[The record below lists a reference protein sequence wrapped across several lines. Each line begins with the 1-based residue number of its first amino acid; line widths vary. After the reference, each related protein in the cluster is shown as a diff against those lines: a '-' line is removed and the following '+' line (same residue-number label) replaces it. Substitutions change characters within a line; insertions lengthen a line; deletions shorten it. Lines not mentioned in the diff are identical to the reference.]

1 MRKLR
6 RMTLASMALILAT
19 LALGAPAFA
28 QDSADVALDSPIRTI
43 LLDPRE
49 TRVDLDIDMFNVA
62 DERRIITFELIDLPE
77 GWDIGIWNAFFDFK
91 ISELVVEPTENTPGQ
106 RPRMRIRLPDPRP
119 EPGDYSFTLILADA
133 ANPNIEYDRAKFTI
147 GVPEGVAV
155 DAKGIE
161 VRAELPALLG
171 PANTSYEFEVIIK
184 NDTDDRE
191 SFELGANVYSVADV
205 ERALDASDGGALDF
219 STLTPLQGWSLG
231 FSPAFGEQK
240 RISSVAIAAAV
251 DERINV
257 QVTPPLFVAPN
268 DYLIVA
274 NITNSDLG
282 IAEEQPLFLQI
293 TGRGELITST
303 TSGLLSMDATAGE
316 ETSNTM
322 RFTNFGTGDLT
333 GVDLSAD
340 APPQWI
346 VDFQI
351 DRIETLPVN
360 QQIDVIIKVTPPD
373 DTIPGDYEITLRG
386 LSQDATDSVVLRVT
400 VDQSTIWGWL
410 GIVLVLVVLGS
421 LMGLF
426 WKLGRR

>member
-19 LALGAPAFA
+19 LALGGPAFA
-28 QDSADVALDSPIRTI
+28 QDSTDVALDSPIRTI

-49 TRVDLDIDMFNVA
+49 TRVDLDIDLINVA
-62 DERRIITFELIDLPE
+62 DERRVITFELIDLPD

-119 EPGDYSFTLILADA
+119 EPGDYSFTLVLADA
-133 ANPNIEYDRAKFTI
+133 ANSRIEYDRAKFTI
-147 GVPEGVAV
+147 GVPEAVAQ

-184 NDTDDRE
+184 NDTDDRA
-191 SFELGANVYSVADV
+191 SFELSADV
-205 ERALDASDGGALDF
+205 FDTAGNVL
-219 STLTPLQGWSLG
+219 PGWIIG

-240 RISSVAIAAAV
+240 RISSVAIAAAI

-257 QVTPPLFVAPN
+257 QVTPPLFVDPD
-268 DYLIVA
+268 DYVIVA
-274 NITNSDLG
+274 TVTNAELD
-282 IAEEQPLFLQI
+282 IAEEQPLVLRI

-303 TSGLLSMDATAGE
+303 TSGLLSMNATAGE

-322 RFTNFGTGDLT
+322 RFTNFGTGDLL
-333 GVDLSAD
+333 GVDMSAD

-346 VDFQI
+346 VDFEI

-360 QQIDVIIKVTPPD
+360 NQIDVVINVTPPD

-386 LSQDATDSVVLRVT
+386 RNQDATDSVVLRVT
-400 VDQSTIWGWL
+400 VDQSTVWGWL

>member
-19 LALGAPAFA
+19 LALGGPAFA
-28 QDSADVALDSPIRTI
+28 QDSTDVALDSPIRTI

-49 TRVDLDIDMFNVA
+49 TRVDLDIDLINVA
-62 DERRIITFELIDLPE
+62 DERRVITFELIDLPD

-119 EPGDYSFTLILADA
+119 EPGDYSFTLVLADA
-133 ANPNIEYDRAKFTI
+133 TNSRIEYDRAKFTI
-147 GVPEGVAV
+147 GVPEAVAQ

-184 NDTDDRE
+184 NDTDDRA
-191 SFELGANVYSVADV
+191 SFELSADV
-205 ERALDASDGGALDF
+205 FDTAGNV
-219 STLTPLQGWSLG
+219 LQGWIIG

-240 RISSVAIAAAV
+240 RISSVAIAAAI

-257 QVTPPLFVAPN
+257 QVTPPLFVDPD
-268 DYLIVA
+268 DYVIVA
-274 NITNSDLG
+274 TVTNAELD
-282 IAEEQPLFLQI
+282 IAEEQPLVLRI

-303 TSGLLSMDATAGE
+303 TSGLLSMNATAGE

-322 RFTNFGTGDLT
+322 RFTNFGTGDLL
-333 GVDLSAD
+333 GVDMSAD

-346 VDFQI
+346 VDFEI

-360 QQIDVIIKVTPPD
+360 NQIDVVINVTPPD

-386 LSQDATDSVVLRVT
+386 RNQDATDSVVLRVT
-400 VDQSTIWGWL
+400 VDQSTVWGWL

>member
-49 TRVDLDIDMFNVA
+49 TRVDLDIDLINVA
-62 DERRIITFELIDLPE
+62 DERRIITFELVDLPE

-91 ISELVVEPTENTPGQ
+91 IAELVVEPTENTPGQ

-119 EPGDYSFTLILADA
+119 EPGDYSFTLVLADA
-133 ANPNIEYDRAKFTI
+133 ANSRIEYDRAKFTI
-147 GVPEGVAV
+147 GVPEAVAQ

-184 NDTDDRE
+184 NDTDDRA
-191 SFELGANVYSVADV
+191 SFELSADV
-205 ERALDASDGGALDF
+205 FDTAGNV
-219 STLTPLQGWSLG
+219 LQGWTIG

-240 RISSVAIAAAV
+240 RISSVAIAAAI

-257 QVTPPLFVAPN
+257 QVTPPLFVDPD
-268 DYLIVA
+268 DYVIVA
-274 NITNSDLG
+274 TVTNAELD
-282 IAEEQPLFLQI
+282 IAEEQPLVLRI

-303 TSGLLSMDATAGE
+303 TSGLLSMNATAGE

-322 RFTNFGTGDLT
+322 RFTNFGTGDLL

-346 VDFQI
+346 IDFEM

-360 QQIDVIIKVTPPD
+360 NQIDVVINVTPPD

-386 LSQDATDSVVLRVT
+386 RNQDATDSVVLRVT

>member
-19 LALGAPAFA
+19 LALGGPAFA

-49 TRVDLDIDMFNVA
+49 TRVDLDIDLINVA
-62 DERRIITFELIDLPE
+62 DERRIITFELIDLPD

-119 EPGDYSFTLILADA
+119 EPGDYSFTLVLADA
-133 ANPNIEYDRAKFTI
+133 ANSRIEYDRAKFTI
-147 GVPEGVAV
+147 GVPEAVAQ

-184 NDTDDRE
+184 NDTDDRA
-191 SFELGANVYSVADV
+191 SFELSADV
-205 ERALDASDGGALDF
+205 FDTAGNV
-219 STLTPLQGWSLG
+219 LQGWIIG

-240 RISSVAIAAAV
+240 RISSVAIAAAI

-257 QVTPPLFVAPN
+257 QVTPPLFVDPD
-268 DYLIVA
+268 DYVIVA
-274 NITNSDLG
+274 TVTNAELD
-282 IAEEQPLFLQI
+282 IAEEQPLVLRI
-293 TGRGELITST
+293 TGRGELMTST
-303 TSGLLSMDATAGE
+303 TSGLLSMNATAGE

-322 RFTNFGTGDLT
+322 RFTNFGTGDLL
-333 GVDLSAD
+333 GVDMSAD

-346 VDFQI
+346 VDFEI

-360 QQIDVIIKVTPPD
+360 NQIDVVINVTPPD

-386 LSQDATDSVVLRVT
+386 RNQDATDSVVLRVT
-400 VDQSTIWGWL
+400 VDQSTVWGWL

>member
-1 MRKLR
+1 MRNLR
-6 RMTLASMALILAT
+6 RMTLAGMAMILAT
-19 LALGAPAFA
+19 LALGGPAFA

-49 TRVDLDIDMFNVA
+49 TRVDLDIDLINVA
-62 DERRIITFELIDLPE
+62 DERRIINFELVDLPE
-77 GWDIGIWNAFFDFK
+77 DWDIGIWNAFFDFK

-119 EPGDYSFTLILADA
+119 EPGDYSFTLVLTDA
-133 ANPNIEYDRAKFTI
+133 ANPRIEYDRAKFTI
-147 GVPEGVAV
+147 GVPEGVAE
-155 DAKGIE
+155 DAAGIE

-184 NDTDDRE
+184 NDTADRA
-191 SFELGANVYSVADV
+191 SFELSADV
-205 ERALDASDGGALDF
+205 FDTAGNV
-219 STLTPLQGWSLG
+219 LQGWIIG

-240 RISSVAIAAAV
+240 RISSVAIAAAI

-257 QVTPPLFVAPN
+257 QVTPPLFVTPD
-268 DYLIVA
+268 DYVIVA
-274 NITNSDLG
+274 TISNSELG
-282 IAEEQPLFLQI
+282 IAEEQPLVLRI

-316 ETSNTM
+316 ETTNTM
-322 RFTNFGTGDLT
+322 RFTNFGTGDLV

-340 APPQWI
+340 APSQWI
-346 VDFQI
+346 VDFEI

-360 QQIDVIIKVTPPD
+360 NQIDVKITITPPD

-386 LSQDATDSVVLRVT
+386 RSQEATDTVTLRVT

-410 GIVLVLVVLGS
+410 GIVLVLAVLGS

>member
-19 LALGAPAFA
+19 LALGGPAFA
-28 QDSADVALDSPIRTI
+28 QDSTDVALDSPIRTI

-49 TRVDLDIDMFNVA
+49 TRVDLDIDLINVA
-62 DERRIITFELIDLPE
+62 DERRVITFELIDLPD

-119 EPGDYSFTLILADA
+119 EPGDYSFTLVLADA
-133 ANPNIEYDRAKFTI
+133 ANSRIEYDRAKFTI
-147 GVPEGVAV
+147 GVPEAVAQ

-184 NDTDDRE
+184 NDTDDRA
-191 SFELGANVYSVADV
+191 SFELSADV
-205 ERALDASDGGALDF
+205 FDTAGNV
-219 STLTPLQGWSLG
+219 LQGWIIG

-240 RISSVAIAAAV
+240 RISSVAIAAAI

-257 QVTPPLFVAPN
+257 QVTPPLFVDPD
-268 DYLIVA
+268 DYVIVA
-274 NITNSDLG
+274 TVTNAELD
-282 IAEEQPLFLQI
+282 IAEEQPLVLRI

-303 TSGLLSMDATAGE
+303 TSGLLSMNATAGE

-322 RFTNFGTGDLT
+322 RFTNFGTGDLL
-333 GVDLSAD
+333 GVDMSAD

-346 VDFQI
+346 VDFEI

-360 QQIDVIIKVTPPD
+360 NQIDVVINVTPPD

-386 LSQDATDSVVLRVT
+386 RNQDATDSVVLRVT
-400 VDQSTIWGWL
+400 VDQSTVWGWL

>member
-19 LALGAPAFA
+19 LALGGPAFA
-28 QDSADVALDSPIRTI
+28 QDSTDVALDSPIRTI

-49 TRVDLDIDMFNVA
+49 TRVDLDIDLINVA
-62 DERRIITFELIDLPE
+62 DERRVITFELIDLPD

-119 EPGDYSFTLILADA
+119 EPGDYSFTLVLADA
-133 ANPNIEYDRAKFTI
+133 ANSRIEYDRAKFTI
-147 GVPEGVAV
+147 GVPEAVAQ

-184 NDTDDRE
+184 NDTDDRA
-191 SFELGANVYSVADV
+191 SFELSADV
-205 ERALDASDGGALDF
+205 FDTAGNV
-219 STLTPLQGWSLG
+219 LQGWIIG

-240 RISSVAIAAAV
+240 RISSVAIAAAI

-257 QVTPPLFVAPN
+257 QVTPPLFVDPD
-268 DYLIVA
+268 DYVIVA
-274 NITNSDLG
+274 TVTNAELD
-282 IAEEQPLFLQI
+282 IAEEQPLVLRI

-303 TSGLLSMDATAGE
+303 TSGLLSMNATAGE

-322 RFTNFGTGDLT
+322 RFTNFGTGDLL
-333 GVDLSAD
+333 GVDMSAD

-346 VDFQI
+346 VDFEI

-360 QQIDVIIKVTPPD
+360 NQIDVVINVTPPD

-386 LSQDATDSVVLRVT
+386 RNQEATDSVVLRVT
-400 VDQSTIWGWL
+400 VDQSTVWGWL

>member
-19 LALGAPAFA
+19 LALGGPAFA

-49 TRVDLDIDMFNVA
+49 TRVDLDIDLINVA
-62 DERRIITFELIDLPE
+62 DERRIITFELIDLPD

-119 EPGDYSFTLILADA
+119 EPGDYSFTLVLADA
-133 ANPNIEYDRAKFTI
+133 ANSRIEYDRAKFTI
-147 GVPEGVAV
+147 GVPEAVAQ

-184 NDTDDRE
+184 NDTDDRA
-191 SFELGANVYSVADV
+191 SFELSADV
-205 ERALDASDGGALDF
+205 FDTAGNV
-219 STLTPLQGWSLG
+219 LQGWIIG

-240 RISSVAIAAAV
+240 RISSVAIAAAI

-257 QVTPPLFVAPN
+257 QVTPPLFVDPD
-268 DYLIVA
+268 DYVIVA
-274 NITNSDLG
+274 TVTNAELD
-282 IAEEQPLFLQI
+282 IAEEQPLVLRI

-303 TSGLLSMDATAGE
+303 TSGLLSMNATAGE

-322 RFTNFGTGDLT
+322 RFTNFGTGDLL
-333 GVDLSAD
+333 GVDMSAD

-346 VDFQI
+346 VDFEI

-360 QQIDVIIKVTPPD
+360 NQIDVVINVTPPD

-386 LSQDATDSVVLRVT
+386 RNQEATDSVVLRVT
-400 VDQSTIWGWL
+400 VDQSTVWGWL